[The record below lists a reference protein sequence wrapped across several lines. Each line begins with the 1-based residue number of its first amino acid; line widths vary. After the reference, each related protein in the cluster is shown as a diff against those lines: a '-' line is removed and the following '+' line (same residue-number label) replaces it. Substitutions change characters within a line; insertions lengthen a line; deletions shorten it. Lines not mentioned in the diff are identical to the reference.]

1 MRVTLKS
8 IIVASVFSLFALVSY
23 GQTATVIKGKVTD
36 NNGESVIGAN
46 IYLKGTTIGT
56 VADLEGSFA
65 LETNASGD
73 FTLVVSFVG
82 MLQYETEVSLSG
94 SEIDLGEIVMESDAV
109 GLAEVSVFANIAI
122 DRKTPVP
129 VSNIMPEMI
138 ETRLGTQE
146 YPEILKSTP
155 GVYATKQGGA
165 FGDSRINIRGFN
177 ARNSAVMINGV
188 PVNDMENGWV
198 YWSNWAGLS
207 EVTRTMQVQR
217 GLGASKIAIPSV
229 GGTINVLT
237 KTTDAEPGGVLTYGV
252 GADGYNK
259 VGLTLSSGLT
269 DNNWATTVSIA
280 KSSGDGYV
288 DGTAFESYSY
298 YLNIS
303 KLLNTRNRFAFS
315 VFGAPQWHGQRST
328 RLNIDVFKDP
338 AINSIRYN
346 YDWGYKDGQEYYV
359 RKNFYHKPMGILN
372 WFLDIND
379 NFNISTAAYLS
390 IGTGGG
396 TGSYGNTSKFTDYR
410 RNNLVDFDRIVDENI
425 AAGAL
430 GSESI
435 LRASVNNHFWSGLI
449 STATYNMQDWL
460 TLTGGVDVRYY
471 KGIHYREVTDLLGGD
486 YFVEENVNV
495 NNPVNVAY
503 VGDRIDYNNDG
514 IVGWYGAFGQGEAE
528 FGDLTAF
535 FSAAISNKSYKRVE
549 YFLEEHDGNGSPSS
563 SYNFLGYSAK
573 AGANYNISSN
583 HNVFVNA
590 GYFENQPDFRTV
602 FYNYTN
608 DANADAPNEKV
619 MSFEVGYGFRSGM
632 LAANV
637 NAYYTTWKDKA
648 RVFGYTDP
656 ATLEDRFA
664 NLEGINARHMGVE
677 LDFTVKPI
685 SKLSIRGMASVG
697 DWIWM
702 DNLEGIQFYDDN
714 QNPILSTPASV
725 YIKDVHVG
733 DAAQI
738 TAAASVSY
746 ELLAGLKFGVDFN
759 HYDKL
764 FAYFGPENR
773 TSEPDG
779 DSSPDAWK
787 MPSYQ
792 LMDMFMSYKF
802 DLGQYRATLI
812 GNVNNLFDTEYISD
826 ATDGTS
832 HGWDDAQVYY
842 GWGRSWSVTLKVRF

>member
-1 MRVTLKS
+1 MRVTLKT
-8 IIVASVFSLFALVSY
+8 IMLASVFSLIALLSF
-23 GQTATVIKGKVTD
+23 GQTATVIKGKVAD
-36 NNGESVIGAN
+36 SSGEAVIGAN
-46 IYLKGTTIGT
+46 VYLKGTTIGT
-56 VADLEGSFA
+56 VADLEGNFA
-65 LETNASGD
+65 LNTSVKGNY
-73 FTLVVSFVG
+73 TLVISFVG
-82 MLQYETEVSLSG
+82 MLQFEREVTLSG
-94 SEIDLGEIVMESDAV
+94 SEIDLGDLEMESDAV

-129 VSNIMPEMI
+129 VSNILPEMI
-138 ETRLGTQE
+138 EMKLGMQE

-229 GGTINVLT
+229 GGTINILT
-237 KTTDAEPGGVLTYGV
+237 KTTDAEAGGNISYGV
-252 GADGYNK
+252 GNDGFSK
-259 VGLTLSSGLT
+259 LGFTLSSGLT
-269 DNNWATTVSIA
+269 DNNWATTLSVA
-280 KSSGDGYV
+280 KSNGQGYV

-298 YLNIS
+298 YLNVS
-303 KLLNTRNRFAFS
+303 KLVNDKHRLALS

-328 RLNIDVFKDP
+328 RMAISTYKDP
-338 AINSIRYN
+338 TINSIRYN
-346 YDWGYKDGQEYYV
+346 SDWGYKNGQEYYV

-372 WFLDIND
+372 HFWDVSDKLNV
-379 NFNISTAAYLS
+379 STAAYLS

-396 TGSYGNTSKFTDYR
+396 TGPLGATSKFVEYR
-410 RNNLVDFDRIVDENI
+410 KENLIDIERIVDENI
-425 AAGAL
+425 ANGAG

-435 LRASVNNHFWSGLI
+435 LRSSVNNHFWTGLI
-449 STATYNMQDWL
+449 STATYNMEDWL

-471 KGIHYREVTDLLGGD
+471 KGEHYREVVDLLGGD
-486 YFVEENVNV
+486 YFIEQNVDV
-495 NNPVNVAY
+495 NNPNNVAY
-503 VGDRIDYNNDG
+503 VGDKVAYYNDG
-514 IVGWYGAFGQGEAE
+514 LVGWQGVFGQGEAV

-535 FSAAISNKSYKRVE
+535 FSAALSNKSYTRVE
-549 YFLEEHDGNGSPSS
+549 YMLEAHDGSGAKSEA
-563 SYNFLGYSAK
+563 YNFLGYSAK
-573 AGANYNISSN
+573 TGANYNINAN

-608 DANADAPNEKV
+608 DANGAAPNEKV
-619 MSFEVGYGFRSGM
+619 MSFELGYGYRSGM
-632 LAANV
+632 ISGNV
-637 NAYYTTWKDKA
+637 NAYYTTWKDKS
-648 RVFGYTDP
+648 RVFGYTDNGV
-656 ATLEDRFA
+656 DKFA
-664 NLEGINARHMGVE
+664 NLTGINARHTGIE
-677 LDFTVKPI
+677 IDFNVKPI
-685 SKLSIRGMASVG
+685 SKLSVTGMVSIG

-702 DNLEGIQFYDDN
+702 DDLVDVQFFDDN
-714 QNPILSTPASV
+714 NQPIFTRSV

-746 ELLAGLKFGVDFN
+746 ELFAGLKFGADVN

-764 FAYFGPENR
+764 FAYFNPEDR
-773 TSEPDG
+773 STTPTG
-779 DSSPDAWK
+779 DSAPDAWE

-792 LMDMFMSYKF
+792 LMDLFFSYKF
-802 DLGQYRATLI
+802 DLGQYRATLV
-812 GNVNNLFDTEYISD
+812 GNANNLFDTQYISD
-826 ATDGTS
+826 ATDGPQNDWET
-832 HGWDDAQVYY
+832 AQVYY
-842 GWGRSWSVTLKVRF
+842 GWGRSWSLSLKIRF